1 MAKDKKESSLTYW
14 EKRAVEQDA
23 ELHKGIKKPESAILS
38 AYIQAQEY
46 LKAEAKKIYDRY
58 VQQPGM
64 TESMFE
70 DILNT
75 KASDRDLVQLASM
88 AKSVHDKQ
96 VKKQIQAYLNALAA
110 KARISRL
117 EMLRAKAYVVA
128 KQLADVQLRQEEA
141 FLTKAAQQAYQQA
154 AVEAVIGKTTRDV
167 RLHTPDAIPNQ
178 RKLPNAIVFENS
190 DTGEV
195 VKELALKP
203 ESSVKQFTQ
212 LSNTQTQAL
221 LDTHWV
227 GGNYST
233 RIWGNTDQLAK
244 RLQQLFTA
252 QQMSGMTERDITQA
266 IQKEFN
272 VGAYVARRLIRT
284 EANFVAGQAKLRG
297 WREHGVKQYV
307 LIAVLDFRTSS
318 ICREK
323 DGQVFNVTD
332 AHCDGPKG
340 NYPPFHSFCRTVASA
355 YYGKETFVGKHKVNN
370 PLGRPIEMPAGT
382 TYHEW
387 EAELNRRYGQEAV
400 LAQKKV
406 ESEPVDRKLFDRY
419 RELMS
424 DDVPE
429 RFEEFQN
436 LKYTENRDWQL
447 LQLDYNRRMRLAKD
461 PSLGLP
467 NAKAATAA
475 EAKFTKYL
483 FNPDNPKGWDKG
495 KAFSADLG
503 YNDSNWSDLQ
513 SALQDSASKF
523 PSRLKRTDQYGD
535 HYEQQVILK
544 GTNGHVANVIVGW
557 TAKDGETW
565 MASAY
570 IKSPKKGE

>member
-38 AYIQAQEY
+38 AYIQTQEY

-64 TESMFE
+64 TESMFN

-75 KASDRDLVQLASM
+75 KASDRDLMQLASM

-110 KARISRL
+110 KARITRL

-167 RLHTPDAIPNQ
+167 QLHTPDAIPNQ
-178 RKLPNAIVFENS
+178 RKLPNAIVFENPE
-190 DTGEV
+190 TGEV

-203 ESSVKQFTQ
+203 ASSVKQFTQ
-212 LSNTQTQAL
+212 LSNTQTKAL

-252 QQMSGMTERDITQA
+252 QQMSGMTERDMAQA
-266 IQKEFN
+266 LQNEFN

-318 ICREK
+318 ICRNK

-332 AHCDGPKG
+332 AHCDGPNG

-355 YYGKETFVGKHKVNN
+355 YYGKETFVGTHKVNN

-382 TYHEW
+382 TYHVW
-387 EAELNRRYGQEAV
+387 EKALNDKYGLEAVELERDKELNAKSDYNQFQEFKDVMADKLSQSFGEFQDIKHGNLEEWQRIKDRKYV
-400 LAQKKV
+400 LEHLKSGKWHDTLNADKQSDHIEGTAREGASYFAEDVDV
-406 ESEPVDRKLFDRY
+406 EALYNQYKGTGVLMRTRTGDIRPVEYIRVPVDGKDISTIDGTEAPIEGFYIHYSSGKTVRNHLVPTRKVIDY
-419 RELMS
+419 G
-424 DDVPE
+424 
-429 RFEEFQN
+429 
-436 LKYTENRDWQL
+436 KTE
-447 LQLDYNRRMRLAKD
+447 
-461 PSLGLP
+461 
-467 NAKAATAA
+467 
-475 EAKFTKYL
+475 
-483 FNPDNPKGWDKG
+483 
-495 KAFSADLG
+495 
-503 YNDSNWSDLQ
+503 
-513 SALQDSASKF
+513 
-523 PSRLKRTDQYGD
+523 
-535 HYEQQVILK
+535 
-544 GTNGHVANVIVGW
+544 
-557 TAKDGETW
+557 
-565 MASAY
+565 
-570 IKSPKKGE
+570 